1 MEIRTVEY
9 NSVEYVEMVELRN
22 TVLLEP
28 IGFPYLEEDF
38 EQDEESIFCGMFDQG
53 EIIGCCVLSPLDEE
67 DHVRLRQMAIVDQR
81 QHQGLGSKIIAFAE
95 GVAKEHDFKEIHLIA
110 QCRAEGFYKNNGYQ
124 AYGEVFMDAGVEH
137 IMMKKSI

>member
-28 IGFPYLEEDF
+28 IGFPYLAEDF
-38 EQDEESIFCGMFDQG
+38 EQDEESIFCGMFDEG
-53 EIIGCCVLSPLDEE
+53 ELIGCCVLTPMVE
-67 DHVRLRQMAIVDQR
+67 DDWVRLRQMAITEDK
-81 QHQGLGSKIIAFAE
+81 QHLGLGSQLITFAQNIAQEE
-95 GVAKEHDFKEIHLIA
+95 GFKEIHLFA
-110 QCRAEGFYKNNGYQ
+110 QCQAEGFYKKNGYQ
-124 AYGEVFMDAGVEH
+124 PYGDIFIDAGVGH